1 MGRLKDFAYRET
13 LVSVSNALAQP
24 HFDYFCEVWD
34 RLIRD
39 GLARGLKGFRV
50 DVQG

>member
-1 MGRLKDFAYRET
+1 MGRLKDF
-13 LVSVSNALAQP
+13 ALAQP

-34 RLIRD
+34 LIRD
-39 GLARGLKGFRV
+39 GLARGLKDFRV

>member
-1 MGRLKDFAYRET
+1 MGSLKDFADRET

-34 RLIRD
+34 PLIRD